1 MNRNRVFSET
11 IDFIFGIML
20 DDIALFIHIVRY
32 GGLSG
37 AAQHLA
43 IPPATVTRR
52 LQNLEKELGC
62 QLLHRSARQFALTQE
77 GEIYYQSYV
86 ELVEEF
92 EITQQQLNRELKQLS
107 GKLRVLAP
115 TNFSHGAL
123 RPLWLAFTRQY
134 PDIQL
139 ELILSNQLEDMA
151 KTKADIAIRIGP
163 QRDSLLYQQKLGEM
177 TTILVASPGY
187 LQKQAAIAEPTD
199 LQGHRIIGT
208 TLRFKWQLTH
218 TESKIAQEIFPRF
231 SALSNDLTFVKCW
244 ALDDQGIA
252 LLPAPEVRNEL
263 SQGTMIRVLPD
274 WHGHIRE
281 IYAVWPSGRLLN
293 EKAKCLREHVKKF
306 IADILK

>member
-1 MNRNRVFSET
+1 VLSET

-20 DDIALFIHIVRY
+20 DDIVLFIQIVRR

-37 AAQHLA
+37 AAQHLG

-77 GEIYYQSYV
+77 GEIYYQSYAD
-86 ELVEEF
+86 LVEDF
-92 EITQQQLNRELKQLS
+92 EITQQQLNQELKQLS

-115 TNFSHGAL
+115 TNFSLGAL
-123 RPLWLAFTRQY
+123 RPMWLAFTRQY

-139 ELILSNQLEDMA
+139 ELILSNQMEDMA

-163 QRDSLLYQQKLGEM
+163 QPDSLLYQTKLGQME
-177 TTILVASPGY
+177 TILVASSDY
-187 LQKQAAIAEPTD
+187 FNTTNEPSEPSD

-208 TLRFKWQLTH
+208 TLRLKWQLTH
-218 TESKIAQEIFPRF
+218 KESKATQEVFPRF
-231 SALSNDLTFVKCW
+231 SALSNDLTFVKYW
-244 ALDDQGIA
+244 VLDNQGIA
-252 LLPAPEVRNEL
+252 LLPAPEIKSEL
-263 SQGTMIRVLPD
+263 SSGAVVRVLPH
-274 WHGHIRE
+274 WQGHTRE

-293 EKAKCLREHVKKF
+293 EKAKCLREHVKQF
-306 IADILK
+306 ITDILM